1 MAVDLPVA
9 LVEFDDLTA
18 LARVMALQELAARG
32 ISGIPIGSQQISGKP
47 LPKRYIRL
55 FALPGTERCRRVMTA
70 TVVGQVYDE
79 TDEIRCAALASKLGA
94 ILRAAPDIALAHDN
108 PITEPCELHGP
119 YPSQDPDLPTYSRY
133 QVNVSWTVQSS
144 VTQ

>member
-1 MAVDLPVA
+1 MAVD

-18 LARVMALQELAARG
+18 LARAMALQELAAHG
-32 ISGIPIGSQQISGKP
+32 ISGVKISSHQISGNP

-55 FALPGTERCRRVMTA
+55 FALPGTERCLRVMTA

-79 TDEIRCAALASKLGA
+79 TDEIRCAETAGKLGA
-94 ILRAAPDIALAHDN
+94 ILRAAPNIILANDN

>member
-1 MAVDLPVA
+1 MAVD

-18 LARVMALQELAARG
+18 LARAMALQELTARG
-32 ISGIPIGSQQISGKP
+32 ISIPIGSHQISGNP

-55 FALPGTERCRRVMTA
+55 FALPGTERCLRVMTA

-79 TDEIRCAALASKLGA
+79 TDEIRCAETAGKLGA
-94 ILRAAPDIALAHDN
+94 ILRAAPNITLANDN

>member
-1 MAVDLPVA
+1 MAVD

-18 LARVMALQELAARG
+18 LARAMALQELAAHG
-32 ISGIPIGSQQISGKP
+32 ISIPIGSHQISGDP

-55 FALPGTERCRRVMTA
+55 FALPGTERCLRVMTA

-79 TDEIRCAALASKLGA
+79 TDEIRCAETAGKLGA
-94 ILRAAPDIALAHDN
+94 ILRAAPNIILAKDN

-133 QVNVSWTVQSS
+133 QVNVSWTVQSN

>member
-1 MAVDLPVA
+1 MVVD
-9 LVEFDDLTA
+9 LVEFVDLTA
-18 LARVMALQELAARG
+18 LARMMALQELAARG
-32 ISGIPIGSQQISGKP
+32 ISIPIGSRQIGGNP

-55 FALPGTERCRRVMTA
+55 FALPGTERCWRVMTA

-79 TDEIRCAALASKLGA
+79 TDEIRCAETAGKLAA
-94 ILRAAPDIALAHDN
+94 ILRAAPNIILAKDN

-119 YPSQDPDLPTYSRY
+119 YPSQDPDLPGYSRY

>member
-1 MAVDLPVA
+1 MAVD

-18 LARVMALQELAARG
+18 LARAMALQELTARG
-32 ISGIPIGSQQISGKP
+32 ISIPIGSHQISGNP

-55 FALPGTERCRRVMTA
+55 FALPGTERCLRVMTA

-79 TDEIRCAALASKLGA
+79 TDEIRCAETAGKLGA
-94 ILRAAPDIALAHDN
+94 ILRAAPNIILANDN

-119 YPSQDPDLPTYSRY
+119 YPSQDPDLPGYSRY